1 MVSSFGDGDLVEGYD
16 PDVYYDAWREFERID
31 AMTGEDGKPLGKT
44 ERDRLKRDYLASHGM
59 RAAAPAGGVARSE
72 LRGFPKLR
80 QRRSIM
86 LGCGVQPLARW
97 LWRVLKST
105 TLTPRS

>member
-1 MVSSFGDGDLVEGYD
+1 MEGYD
-16 PDVYYDAWREFERID
+16 PDAYYDAWQEFKRID
-31 AMTGEDGKPLGKT
+31 AMTGEDGKPHGKV
-44 ERDRLKRDYLASHGM
+44 ERDRLKRGYLASHGM

-72 LRGFPKLR
+72 LRGFLKLR

-86 LGCGVQPLARW
+86 LGCGAQPLTRW
-97 LWRVLKST
+97 PWRVLKSM